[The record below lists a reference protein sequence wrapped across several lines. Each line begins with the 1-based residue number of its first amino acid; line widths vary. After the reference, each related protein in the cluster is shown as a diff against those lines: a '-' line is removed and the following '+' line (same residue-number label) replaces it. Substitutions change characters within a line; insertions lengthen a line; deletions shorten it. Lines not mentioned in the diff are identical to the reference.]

1 MSSNV
6 YGDIV
11 QRSNI
16 LTNIFYTIINKKDY
30 IYALNQLRNVQ
41 VYGTTMT
48 SYRKIHSLITDI
60 VDKVLSF
67 EQTEQ
72 VTSTA
77 SEKVSM
83 IISELVRVSL
93 LVLYQMRRGLINRTV
108 ADGLHNILNTITSTL
123 QNYLR
128 SKDLKYIELAKKQVD
143 ALKIIIDGILAFH
156 YEKFKK

>member
-1 MSSNV
+1 M
-6 YGDIV
+6 Y
-11 QRSNI
+11 RSNA

-30 IYALNQLRNVQ
+30 VNALNQLRNIQ

-48 SYRKIHSLITDI
+48 SYRKIHSLITDV

-67 EQTEQ
+67 EQAGQGSSITN
-72 VTSTA
+72 
-77 SEKVSM
+77 EKVSM
-83 IISELVRVSL
+83 IVSELVRVSL

-108 ADGLHNILNTITSTL
+108 AEGLHSILNTITSTL

-128 SKDLKYIELAKKQVD
+128 SRDSKYIELAKKQVD
-143 ALKIIIDGILAFH
+143 ALKIIIDGILALH